1 MQLDIVI
8 IVVSI
13 LLSAFFS
20 GMEIAFVSANK
31 LHIELEK
38 KRDGLSY
45 ALLGKLTQNAS
56 KFITTMLVGNNIALV
71 IYSYYMGTLLVASI
85 IPMFP
90 SFVLNDFS
98 VLLVQTCISTL
109 VILVSAEF
117 LPKAIFRIY
126 ANETLKIFVFPAY
139 FFYLLFYVITD
150 FINLISN
157 FFLKRFFKTDEKEF
171 QKEFSKEELGDYIT
185 EQLDTNEDKNQLDSE
200 IQIFQNAL
208 DFHKVKAR
216 EIMVPRI
223 EITAVEIHESV
234 SNLKRLFVE
243 TGLSKIIVYK
253 SSLDEVVGYVRV
265 FDMFL
270 KPKSIKSVLM
280 PVEIVPESIGI
291 NDLLSVLTKKRKS
304 IALVLDEYGGTSGMI
319 TVEDM
324 IEEIFGEI
332 EDEHDSVALVDEQLT
347 EDTFRFSAR
356 IEIDYLNENYELNF
370 PKDEG
375 YETLGGFILE
385 HTESIPNKGDLLT
398 IGSFEIEVLKVSSS
412 KIEEV
417 TMKVIENE

>member
-1 MQLDIVI
+1 M
-8 IVVSI
+8 
-13 LLSAFFS
+13 
-20 GMEIAFVSANK
+20 
-31 LHIELEK
+31 
-38 KRDGLSY
+38 
-45 ALLGKLTQNAS
+45 
-56 KFITTMLVGNNIALV
+56 
-71 IYSYYMGTLLVASI
+71 
-85 IPMFP
+85 
-90 SFVLNDFS
+90 
-98 VLLVQTCISTL
+98 
-109 VILVSAEF
+109 
-117 LPKAIFRIY
+117 
-126 ANETLKIFVFPAY
+126 
-139 FFYLLFYVITD
+139 
-150 FINLISN
+150 
-157 FFLKRFFKTDEKEF
+157 
-171 QKEFSKEELGDYIT
+171 
-185 EQLDTNEDKNQLDSE
+185 DTNEDKNQLDSE